1 MRKQPAR
8 PRHPNPLERVVRLQH
23 AYEAAI
29 KALHELGRA
38 CEAEGEERHAT
49 AARIDGD
56 NLTVRMKL
64 HLPRVAAN
72 DNGGTDATH

>member
-1 MRKQPAR
+1 MT
-8 PRHPNPLERVVRLQH
+8 RLRD
-23 AYEAAI
+23 AYEAAVT
-29 KALHELGRA
+29 ALHALGRA
-38 CEAEGEERHAT
+38 CEAEGEERYAT

-72 DNGGTDATH
+72 DNGGEDATH